1 MISAD
6 WTESLEPVG
15 FHVRHYFDRSCGAGY
30 DARDRSADWD
40 SLGEQDPTL
49 RRREELPDLEPS
61 RRFASDALIPR
72 SPDFDGLEAL
82 CVFREQGPWQRFEL
96 LLADIHGPV
105 AESPGLPGNRRDLR
119 EPEATLRVHPDEIN
133 RLPDIV

>member
-6 WTESLEPVG
+6 WTESLESVG
-15 FHVRHYFDRSCGAGY
+15 FHVRRCFDRSCGAGY

-40 SLGEQDPTL
+40 SLWEKDPVL

-61 RRFASDALIPR
+61 RGFTPDALVPR
-72 SPDFDGLEAL
+72 TPDFDGFESLR
-82 CVFREQGPWQRFEL
+82 VFRKQRPRQRFEL

-105 AESPGLPGNRRDLR
+105 AE
-119 EPEATLRVHPDEIN
+119 
-133 RLPDIV
+133 